1 MSFFNKPSAGDFL
14 DASDVID
21 HLLYIPKVIKHATM
35 PDKFNGGDK
44 DTYRVIVVDLDGD
57 ETPREVILTAKWL
70 VADLEEGM
78 TNFLGRVV
86 AKDTGRPK
94 PAYVWDQPDEEDEA
108 RAIAWIEARKGSA
121 FSKPQAEPAAPAA
134 KVKPKPRAKPKPKP
148 AEPVVEVDEGDD
160 LADTMAALLAELS

>member
-1 MSFFNKPSAGDFL
+1 MSMFTKPSTGDFL
-14 DASDVID
+14 DASDVLD
-21 HLLYIPKVIKHATM
+21 HLLYLPKVIKHQTM
-35 PDKFNGGDK
+35 PDKFNGGEK

-94 PAYVWDQPDEEDEA
+94 PAIVWEQPDADDEA
-108 RAIAWIEARKGSA
+108 RAIAWIEKKKGSA
-121 FSKPQAEPAAPAA
+121 FAKPQAEAKPAA
-134 KVKPKPRAKPKPKP
+134 KAKPKAKAKP
-148 AEPVVEVDEGDD
+148 APVADDDDASVD
-160 LADTMAALLAELS
+160 DTMAALLADLS